1 MVPSAPS
8 MRTAQA
14 QATSV
19 IRAFSLGAGV
29 VAMAFAILLRTRQRT
44 VSLES
49 VAMLAA
55 GGQAIVTK
63 DTEIAITRP
72 GKEAFTRE
80 PILDS
85 WTPENVKPVGKDYGE
100 ISRVHIVVV
109 GVSVHS
115 TPVEIRE
122 KLAVPKDLWGAA
134 IGELVSRPCI
144 QEAAVLSTC
153 NRMEVYIVA
162 PDYVNG
168 VKDVIAWMTA
178 RSGVSFEVLKQYL
191 FLKQDGEAVDH
202 VLQVSAGLDSLIVGE
217 GQILAQVKSVHQ
229 VGSEAKGFG
238 QYLSAL
244 FLQAITAGKR
254 VRTETSIAT
263 GAVSV
268 SSAAA
273 ELAQMKLPTNSWAGV
288 SVAIIGAG
296 KMSKLLVKH
305 LVSKDCLSMTIVNRS
320 LPRAEELQQ
329 EFPQATMKIE
339 LSDRLMDVVAASDVI
354 FVASSS
360 TEILIH
366 AADVAAMA
374 TPPALVGGK
383 RRFFDISVPR
393 NTDRALNDL
402 ETAHVYNVDDLR
414 EVVELNKEARAQ
426 AAGEA
431 LVLLKEEKA
440 SFEGWMASLQAVP
453 TIKRLRGKAEAI
465 RVAELEKAKAR
476 LGDDLSAKHLKT
488 LEDLSRGIMNKML
501 HSPMMALRS
510 EAGDVKTQVET
521 IQVMG
526 RVFGLTEEDE
536 TPRVGK

>member
-1 MVPSAPS
+1 L
-8 MRTAQA
+8 TQ
-14 QATSV
+14 
-19 IRAFSLGAGV
+19 
-29 VAMAFAILLRTRQRT
+29 ILCRR
-44 VSLES
+44 
-49 VAMLAA
+49 
-55 GGQAIVTK
+55 
-63 DTEIAITRP
+63 
-72 GKEAFTRE
+72 
-80 PILDS
+80 
-85 WTPENVKPVGKDYGE
+85 
-100 ISRVHIVVV
+100 
-109 GVSVHS
+109 
-115 TPVEIRE
+115 
-122 KLAVPKDLWGAA
+122 
-134 IGELVSRPCI
+134 
-144 QEAAVLSTC
+144 
-153 NRMEVYIVA
+153 
-162 PDYVNG
+162 
-168 VKDVIAWMTA
+168 
-178 RSGVSFEVLKQYL
+178 
-191 FLKQDGEAVDH
+191 
-202 VLQVSAGLDSLIVGE
+202 SLIVGE

-393 NTDRALNDL
+393 NTDRALNDP